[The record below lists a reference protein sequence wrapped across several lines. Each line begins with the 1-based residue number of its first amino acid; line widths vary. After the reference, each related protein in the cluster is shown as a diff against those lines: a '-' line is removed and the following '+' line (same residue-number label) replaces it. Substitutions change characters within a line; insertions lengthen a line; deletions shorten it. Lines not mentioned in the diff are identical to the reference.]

1 MKKDDRPSCV
11 FKNDKVIF
19 RSYINEFTNDLY
31 ETFDLTAK
39 NRIRFKNR

>member
-31 ETFDLTAK
+31 EAFDLSAK
-39 NRIRFKNR
+39 K